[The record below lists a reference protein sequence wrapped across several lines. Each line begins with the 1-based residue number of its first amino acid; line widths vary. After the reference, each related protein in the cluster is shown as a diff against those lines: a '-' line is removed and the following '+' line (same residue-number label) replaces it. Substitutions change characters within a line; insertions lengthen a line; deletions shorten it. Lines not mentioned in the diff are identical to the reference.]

1 MNEYEYIWKCI
12 CISRSYLRNQPVAK
26 KNWKKID
33 WFGGLFQEAQDKL
46 WELDRLSN
54 KLDAF
59 VEKTKN
65 ATIEETEVRK
75 MYHFITQISEL
86 FCYLRKRLVIVLSS

>member
-1 MNEYEYIWKCI
+1 MHYGFKEEKIFVVIYTT
-12 CISRSYLRNQPVAK
+12 SLFRK
-26 KNWKKID
+26 KLKKKKKIH
-33 WFGGLFQEAQDKL
+33 WFGGFFQEAQDKL

-75 MYHFITQISEL
+75 IDHFITQMNQ
-86 FCYLRKRLVIVLSS
+86 